1 MKLKIWIKLM
11 KLGAKLGC
19 HQMPE
24 RSFFY
29 KEYQFPV
36 CARCTGLI
44 LGYFL
49 GILIYSLNVIDLKIA
64 ILLCIPLV
72 IDGGS
77 QYLKWRMSNQVLRLL
92 TGVLCGIGIMLLE
105 ISGIKL
111 LIGGAIN
118 EMSKMW
124 K

>member
-1 MKLKIWIKLM
+1 M

-92 TGVLCGIGIMLLE
+92 TGVLVV
-105 ISGIKL
+105 
-111 LIGGAIN
+111 
-118 EMSKMW
+118 
-124 K
+124 

>member
-1 MKLKIWIKLM
+1 M

-29 KEYQFPV
+29 KEYQFPI

-118 EMSKMW
+118 EMFKMW

>member
-29 KEYQFPV
+29 KEYQFPI